1 MSEAQTVSTTVH
13 YYINSFNFLPLNT
26 SFLSVQLDSVC
37 MFNLDHYTAASG
49 VFLTHPLRGK
59 KRTSQ
64 REHLV
69 LLSLR

>member
-26 SFLSVQLDSVC
+26 SFLSVQLDCVC
-37 MFNLDHYTAASG
+37 VFNLNQYTPAFG

-59 KRTSQ
+59 KQTSQ
-64 REHLV
+64 QEHLF
-69 LLSLR
+69 LCP